1 MIRSPKG
8 KKIFVTTAER
18 DLKFAE
24 GGNFH
29 VMICTFV
36 DAFRREMFSSS

>member
-8 KKIFVTTAER
+8 KKMFVTTSER

-24 GGNFH
+24 GSNFQ

-36 DAFRREMFSSS
+36 DAFRKEMFSSS